1 MIVPIVKCTKIDPLP
16 KYTYSGT
23 APRFKHDGNGN
34 WEICFTGD
42 CDITFSRILQNI
54 DVFVVAGGR
63 AGGNGDYSESAT
75 GTAKGGNGGKGG
87 GTANGTNIQV
97 FPQRKYEVHV
107 GQSDQDSFAFGVTAF
122 SGAGASG
129 GTGGKVVNTTATV
142 AAAGTAGVY
151 AFNIQDPEQE
161 TTLFWD
167 GYKYGAGGGGG
178 GCTVGDSTAAAAI
191 GGLGWVVDGSTRPAG
206 GDGKAGVG
214 ESGTKYSGGG
224 GGGGGCKVVPGS
236 SISYGGGAGGSGIV
250 IIRNHR

>member
-1 MIVPIVKCTKIDPLP
+1 MIVPLVKCTKIDPLP
-16 KYTYSGT
+16 RYTYSGT
-23 APRFKHDGNGN
+23 APRFKHDDSGN

-63 AGGNGDYSESAT
+63 TGGSGDGS
-75 GTAKGGNGGKGG
+75 GAKGGNGGKGG
-87 GTANGTNIQV
+87 GVANGVNIPV
-97 FPQRKYEVHV
+97 FPQVENKIHV

-129 GTGGKVVNTTATV
+129 GAGGKVVDANPTA
-142 AAAGTAGVY
+142 ASAGTAGVY
-151 AFNIQDPEQE
+151 AFNIQDPEE
-161 TTLFWD
+161 EHTLFWD

-178 GCTVGDSTAAAAI
+178 GCKVGDSTAAAAI

-214 ESGTKYSGGG
+214 EAGTKYSGGG
-224 GGGGGCKVVPGS
+224 GGGGGCKVTAGS
-236 SISYGGGAGGSGIV
+236 AISYGGGAGGSGIV